1 MNKMSKQEMTDFV
14 VSILDGN
21 HDNLFIAGAG
31 NDKKTAN
38 VKKIA
43 QVAFDNLDAD
53 DLVFS
58 SLYVRLQ
65 GAYKTACR
73 VTTKKASNQDARLEA
88 SARVS
93 ALLLGVQ
100 EASKR
105 NRERIARE
113 IAKGKV
119 LDTL

>member
-1 MNKMSKQEMTDFV
+1 MSKMSKQEMTDFV
-14 VSILDGN
+14 VSILDGK
-21 HDNLFIAGAG
+21 HDSLFIASDEKT
-31 NDKKTAN
+31 DK

-43 QVAFDNLDAD
+43 AVWFENRSAD
-53 DLVFS
+53 ELVLS
-58 SLYVRLQ
+58 SLYARLQ

-93 ALLLGVQ
+93 ALLLGVE

-105 NRERIARE
+105 NKERIARE

-119 LDTL
+119 LETL

>member
-1 MNKMSKQEMTDFV
+1 MSKMSKQEMTDFV
-14 VSILDGN
+14 VSIIDGN
-21 HDNLFIAGAG
+21 HDNLFIGG
-31 NDKKTAN
+31 DKKTAN

-105 NRERIARE
+105 NRERIARD